1 MNIGL
6 FFGSFNPVHLGHV
19 NVISKILNKAIFDQL
34 WIILSPRS
42 PHKTHDLAKKNLRLK
57 MLELAFNKFKN
68 VVVSDVEFKLSEPNF
83 TFNTL
88 SFLNSKFPSYKF
100 SIIMGSDNLQNLH
113 TWKDYKT
120 INENF
125 FIYVYPRGKFE
136 IKNKLKYK
144 NVIYLS
150 LPKLDISAT
159 EIRKNF
165 SINSQEAKKTLPPE
179 VYNYILKNR
188 VY

>member
-19 NVISKILNKAIFDQL
+19 NVISKILNEEIFDQL

-68 VVVSDVEFKLSEPNF
+68 VLISDVEFKLSEPNF

-88 SFLNSKFPSYKF
+88 TFLTAKFPSYKF

-113 TWKDYKT
+113 TWKDYKK

-125 FIYVYPRGKFE
+125 FIYVYPREKFE

-144 NVIYLS
+144 NVIYLT
-150 LPKLDISAT
+150 LPKLNISAT
-159 EIRKNF
+159 EIRKSI
-165 SINSQEAKKTLPPE
+165 SINLQEAKKNLPSE
-179 VYNYILKNR
+179 VYSYILKNR
-188 VY
+188 LY